1 MIYNVGVTGTGS
13 LIGQGIIKSIKNSKL
28 SKNYNVIGFDYF
40 EDTVGSFWCDKNYIL
55 SDFYRKIVSE
65 EEWISELIEK
75 ILYENLHILFIG
87 VDFELVPLS
96 INKKNIE
103 DITGCKLMVSDL
115 GAINTGN
122 DKYLT
127 YEFLKNNGLNYPKTS
142 LPDNCDYDQLTWP
155 IIIKPRQGARSRG
168 VYEIKNKNELISKI
182 STINNPIIQEE
193 IGDKFSEYTCGIIY
207 FDGDLKQMIVL
218 KRSLKDGNTYI
229 SEHRNDF
236 KKNIYEYVEEI
247 SHVLKPFGSCNLQI
261 RLDSNGIPKLFE
273 INPRHSGTTYIRSLF
288 GYNEVIFI
296 LKYILEN
303 KSIEFN
309 LIEGKVIRYY
319 DEKLI

>member
-55 SDFYRKIVSE
+55 PDFYRKIVSE

-75 ILYENLHILFIG
+75 ILDENLHILFIG

-103 DITGCKLMVSDL
+103 DITGCQLMVSDL
-115 GAINTGN
+115 KAINTGN

-127 YEFLKNNGLNYPKTS
+127 YEFLKNNGLNYPKTF

-182 STINNPIIQEE
+182 DAVSNPIVQEK

-229 SEHRNDF
+229 SEHRKDF
-236 KKNIYEYVEEI
+236 KKNIYEYVEKI

-261 RLDSNGIPKLFE
+261 RIDSNGIPKLFE